1 MNPNEAKEK
10 LKKDGYTYFNLKD
23 FNEILYNELIPFK
36 CNDSQNLK
44 KLMTSLRADSIY
56 GSESNFSNDIRI
68 KDDFNSFEIANEKK
82 NEVLLSNTKMSQVWF
97 FRSFNPILEFFEK
110 DIVEY
115 RNLLKK
121 ITDFYFDFD
130 ESQEYSIP
138 IDVTYYNTGC
148 KLENHSDGTGTG
160 RVCAILIYLNET
172 YDEND
177 GGILVLNN
185 TEKIL
190 PIFGNVAIIDL
201 QSFDIPHMVT
211 EVTGGLGRYAIL
223 SFVKRKEDEF
233 K

>member
-1 MNPNEAKEK
+1 MTPNQAKDK

-23 FNEILYNELIPFK
+23 FNEILYNQLIPFK
-36 CNDSQNLK
+36 CNDTQNLK
-44 KLMTSLRADSIY
+44 KFMSSLRVDSVY
-56 GSESNFSNDIRI
+56 NSKSNLGNDVHI
-68 KDDFNSFEIANEKK
+68 KDDFDSFENANQKK
-82 NEVLLSNTKMSQVWF
+82 DEILLINQNMSQIWF
-97 FRSFNPILEFFEK
+97 YRSFYPILESFK
-110 DIVEY
+110 IDIVEY
-115 RNLLKK
+115 QHLLKK

-172 YDEND
+172 YNEND

-185 TEKIL
+185 TEKVL